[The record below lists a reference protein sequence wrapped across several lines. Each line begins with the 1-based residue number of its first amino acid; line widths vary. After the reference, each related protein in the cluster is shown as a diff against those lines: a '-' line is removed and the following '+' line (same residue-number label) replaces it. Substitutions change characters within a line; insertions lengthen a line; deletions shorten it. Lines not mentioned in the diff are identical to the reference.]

1 MDDWKPRANIM
12 IEYGVRQDWDE
23 LLHRAA
29 FSPRVSAA
37 WAPFASKNTKFLAGY
52 AVLRDETPLPLFVRP
67 QDQYSMN
74 YFLNPALPTQVD
86 MFEIPDSHLEFPEF
100 QNWTV
105 GLEQRLP
112 KKTILKLNGIHKRGQ
127 NGLVY
132 TPGATP
138 GIFDLTNAQRS
149 SYDAAEVEV
158 DQHLAGAYEWMASY
172 TRSRAYSNE
181 VIDLNVDQPL
191 TVVDN
196 AGRLSWDAPNR
207 FVTWAYLPT
216 KWKNWAVAF
225 SAEART
231 GFPYSVVNGDGE
243 IVGAVNSARY
253 PMFFSLNLH
262 PEWKFR
268 AFGRR
273 WALRGGLNNLTNHQ
287 NPNVVETVPGMPPQ
301 FFGSEGRHFV
311 VRIRWLGKAN

>member
-1 MDDWKPRANIM
+1 
-12 IEYGVRQDWDE
+12 
-23 LLHRAA
+23 
-29 FSPRVSAA
+29 
-37 WAPFASKNTKFLAGY
+37 
-52 AVLRDETPLPLFVRP
+52 
-67 QDQYSMN
+67 
-74 YFLNPALPTQVD
+74 
-86 MFEIPDSHLEFPEF
+86 
-100 QNWTV
+100 
-105 GLEQRLP
+105 
-112 KKTILKLNGIHKRGQ
+112 
-127 NGLVY
+127 
-132 TPGATP
+132 
-138 GIFDLTNAQRS
+138 
-149 SYDAAEVEV
+149 
-158 DQHLAGAYEWMASY
+158 MASY